1 MDNIVNQIVKEL
13 NIINQIDYKVMYVSK
28 SGLSD
33 IKTNDCTPLLII
45 KSKGSS
51 TSDYV
56 LNLNT
61 CMPTKNSKNQIMLS
75 DNIKN
80 QIKLL
85 I

>member
-1 MDNIVNQIVKEL
+1 VKEL
-13 NIINQIDYKVMYVSK
+13 NIINQIDHKVMYVSK

-33 IKTNDCTPLLII
+33 IKTEDSTPLLII
-45 KSKGSS
+45 KSKGAS

-61 CMPTKNSKNQIMLS
+61 GRPTKGSKNQTVMP

-85 I
+85 M

>member
-1 MDNIVNQIVKEL
+1 MDNIVNQIVKDL
-13 NIINQIDYKVMYVSK
+13 NIINQIDYKIMYVSK

-33 IKTNDCTPLLII
+33 IKTDDSTPLLII

-61 CMPTKNSKNQIMLS
+61 GRPTKGSKNQTILS
-75 DNIKN
+75 DNIRN

-85 I
+85 M